1 MKPFAISLLLTLVA
15 AGTLRAAAAP
25 TAGTHHS
32 GQMVV
37 VDPAAGTLRFE
48 EMLAW
53 TGPSDRRRRPHGPA
67 HARDR
72 PGGFVTVTTGGDD
85 TALALEVMRPER

>member
-15 AGTLRAAAAP
+15 AGTLRAAAAL

-32 GQMVV
+32 GPDGGRRPRRRNAAVRRNAR
-37 VDPAAGTLRFE
+37 VDGT
-48 EMLAW
+48 
-53 TGPSDRRRRPHGPA
+53 GDRRRRPHGPP